1 MYNVK
6 EYDLCVSLGA
16 TKAGGLQ
23 LAQRGLDGVDLACA
37 WQDGMSAD
45 TFLEAAAVLVETQ
58 AKENRNG
65 LRKMLE
71 RSKRVLAVVVSPEI
85 PFAREG
91 LLRLK
96 ARLDAVCPGTAFT
109 VAGLN
114 FGAVSN
120 HLEEAYVDDVAL
132 IETKRKMHPY
142 DFAQTSVEWA
152 FLEDVQLPE
161 AVKPRRPGARRSFLA
176 GVRYKLNRLVMAHC
190 KRVLSRL
197 NAR

>member
-6 EYDLCVSLGA
+6 EYDMCISLGA
-16 TKAGGLQ
+16 TKAGDLQ
-23 LAQRGLDGVDLACA
+23 LAQRGLDSVELACA
-37 WQDGMSAD
+37 WQDGMSANA
-45 TFLEAAAVLVETQ
+45 FLEAAAVLVETH
-58 AKENRNG
+58 AMEDRNG

-71 RSKRVLAVVVSPEI
+71 RAKRVLAVVVSPEI
-85 PFAREG
+85 PFEREG

-96 ARLDAVCPGTAFT
+96 ARLDAIRPGTAFT
-109 VAGLN
+109 IAGLN
-114 FGAVSN
+114 FGAAAN
-120 HLEEAYVDDVAL
+120 HLEEDYVDGVAL

-152 FLEDVQLPE
+152 FLEDVGLSG
-161 AVKPRRPGARRSFLA
+161 AVKPKRQDAKRPFFAE
-176 GVRYKLNRLVMAHC
+176 VRYRLNRLVMAHC